1 MAETKKRLTNKLA
14 VLQVLAC
21 LMKNPL
27 LCNRAEYNI
36 EMDDFVEQFHRIL
49 YGAIS
54 NLSSSGLKTITYI
67 DVDQYLAQY
76 PMQYKVFTDNRGVEY
91 VIKALEIAEERNF
104 PYYYN
109 TLKKMSLLNKL
120 EDNGFDISDFYDD
133 SVVDPFKAAELQE
146 RLDSYTIEQIIG
158 TYETKFIQVKDI
170 FAKNRGIVQT
180 KVGDGLRETKERLKE
195 TPELGLPL
203 TTPKLTTLYRG
214 QRLKKLYLESSAQG
228 VGKSRRMAAESAHL
242 AVPKIF
248 DTEHNCWVKT
258 KLQENVLFIS
268 TELEL
273 EEVQTMWLSYVSGV
287 PEHKILD
294 GKYSAGE
301 EQRVDTAIE
310 LLEASN
316 LYFVQISNYDMDDI
330 ENLIRKYYQI
340 NKVNYVYY
348 DYLSTTIK
356 IMSEG
361 ATKSRIS
368 NLREDQILLMF
379 TTRLKDLCNELD
391 IFIWTAT
398 QLSGD
403 WKNAKEADQQLLRG
417 AKSISDKIDIGSIM
431 LPVREADKPII
442 ESYLAKGFQL
452 EPTHVIHVYKVR
464 RGHYNN
470 IKVYINFDRSTCR
483 AVECFVT
490 DNNGN
495 LLNIEDT
502 SIEVVFDKTFEEKYD
517 FVF

>member
-1 MAETKKRLTNKLA
+1 MAEVKKKIINKLA

-27 LCNRAEYNI
+27 LCNRAEFHLTL
-36 EMDDFVEQFHRIL
+36 DDFAEQFHRIL
-49 YGAIS
+49 FGAIS
-54 NLSSSGLKTITYI
+54 NLATSGLKTISYLDI
-67 DVDQYLAQY
+67 DQYLAQY

-91 VIKALEIAEERNF
+91 VIKALEIAEEKNF
-104 PYYYN
+104 QYYYN
-109 TLKKMSLLNKL
+109 TLKKTTLLNKL
-120 EDNGFDISDFYDD
+120 AESGFDIKELYDET
-133 SVVDPFKAAELQE
+133 VVDPIKTSEIQE
-146 RLDSYTIEQIIG
+146 RFDSLSIEQIIAL
-158 TYETKFIQVKDI
+158 YDSKFIQVKDD
-170 FAKNRGIVQT
+170 FAKNRGIVQA
-180 KVGDGLRETKERLKE
+180 KCSEGLRETKERFKE
-195 TPELGLPL
+195 TPEVGLPL
-203 TTPKLTTLYRG
+203 TMVKLTTLYRG
-214 QRLKKLYLESSAQG
+214 QRLKTLYLESSAQG

-248 DTEHNCWVKT
+248 DTERNAWRTTNLH
-258 KLQENVLFIS
+258 ESVLYIS

-273 EEVQTMWLSYVSGV
+273 EEVQTMWLAYVSGV
-287 PEHKILD
+287 PEHKILN
-294 GKYSAGE
+294 GIYGPGE
-301 EQRVDTAIE
+301 EQRVDKAVE
-310 LLEASN
+310 LLEQAN

-330 ENLIRKYYQI
+330 ESLIRKYYQI
-340 NKVNYVYY
+340 EHVNYVYY

-361 ATKSRIS
+361 ASKSKIS

-379 TTRLKDLCNELD
+379 TTRLKDLCNELG
-391 IFIWTAT
+391 IFIWSAT

-431 LPVREADKPII
+431 LPVRESDKQII
-442 ESYLAKGFQL
+442 ESYIAKGFQL

-464 RGHYNN
+464 RGQYNN
-470 IKVYINFDRSTCR
+470 IKVYIYFDRSTCR

-495 LLNIEDT
+495 LLTIEDT
-502 SIEVVFDKTFEEKYD
+502 SVEVVLDKTFEEKYG
-517 FVF
+517 FAF